1 MTNSI
6 KFDSFHS
13 ASVAAPSDLAI
24 PILNEAFIKTFV
36 EAIGGFAWNNDFY
49 EFCNVLQ
56 FNSEHSY
63 ALEKWQD
70 FQVLN
75 KALGQFD
82 IQSLHKLVEARLQQI
97 KQ

>member
-1 MTNSI
+1 MQTSAMTS
-6 KFDSFHS
+6 STTS
-13 ASVAAPSDLAI
+13 E
-24 PILNEAFIKTFV
+24 PILNEAFIKAFV

-63 ALEKWQD
+63 ALEKWQQ
-70 FQVLN
+70 FQALN

-82 IQSLHKLVEARLQQI
+82 VQSLHKLVEARRQQI